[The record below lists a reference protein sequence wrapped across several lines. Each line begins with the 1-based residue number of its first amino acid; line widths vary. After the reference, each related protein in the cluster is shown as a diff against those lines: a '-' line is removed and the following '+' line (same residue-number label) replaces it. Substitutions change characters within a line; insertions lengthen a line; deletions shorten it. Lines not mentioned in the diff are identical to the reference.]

1 MLMALPLAILWR
13 KSPIGHCGV
22 RASCCLKAEWGIYG
36 LILSRHLPCV
46 QVWQEQATEGRAS
59 PLQMDVSDALSGM
72 GISHETE
79 ALTPERHFSI
89 DIKLAA
95 AKLAIEVDG
104 DSHFACNTQRLMGML
119 SSTKCQHI
127 LLYSC
132 MPVCAAACAPL
143 NAGLSNR

>member
-1 MLMALPLAILWR
+1 M
-13 KSPIGHCGV
+13 
-22 RASCCLKAEWGIYG
+22 
-36 LILSRHLPCV
+36 
-46 QVWQEQATEGRAS
+46 EGRAS
-59 PLQMDVSDALSGM
+59 PLQMEVSDALSGM

-119 SSTKCQHI
+119 SATKWYCCQAR
-127 LLYSC
+127 
-132 MPVCAAACAPL
+132 CAGC
-143 NAGLSNR
+143 LSARRLVHLSMQDSATDS